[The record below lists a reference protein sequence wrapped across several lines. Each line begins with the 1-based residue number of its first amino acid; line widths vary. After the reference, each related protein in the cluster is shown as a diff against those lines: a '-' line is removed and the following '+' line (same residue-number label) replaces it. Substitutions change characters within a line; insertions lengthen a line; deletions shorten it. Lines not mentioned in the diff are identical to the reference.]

1 MALPTPNDPIEKRIA
16 VALVMTL
23 TLPVWWPLLVFVF
36 FLVWLLL
43 GVAIGLM
50 CVAAVVAPVFA
61 VWGFEP
67 DTHAELEV
75 KVPLEREDEVKKALK
90 DLGAKVSREGTTR
103 A

>member
-1 MALPTPNDPIEKRIA
+1 MALPAPNDPIEKRIA
-16 VALVMTL
+16 VALVMAL
-23 TLPVWWPLLVFVF
+23 TIPLWWPLLVFLF
-36 FLVWLLL
+36 LLVWLLL

-50 CVAAVVAPVFA
+50 CVVAIGAPLFA
-61 VWGFEP
+61 VWGVEP